1 MTTAKFD
8 RNAARMVLEA
18 KIGWL
23 ELDQEM
29 IDPNSPEGDLM
40 TIITNERINDLSPIL
55 EIIDQDW
62 SDKELMEPI
71 DERIGFI
78 KDSYPDDKWTQ
89 RRIADLNK
97 VKVVLM
103 GQDA

>member
-8 RNAARMVLEA
+8 RNAARIVLEA

-29 IDPNSPEGDLM
+29 IEPKSPEGEIM
-40 TIITNERINDLSPIL
+40 TIVLNERLKDLDPIL

-62 SDKELMEPI
+62 SDKELMETI
-71 DERIGFI
+71 NKRIGFVEET
-78 KDSYPDDKWTQ
+78 YPDDKWTQ
-89 RRIADLNK
+89 RRIADLNRI
-97 VKVVLM
+97 KVVLM